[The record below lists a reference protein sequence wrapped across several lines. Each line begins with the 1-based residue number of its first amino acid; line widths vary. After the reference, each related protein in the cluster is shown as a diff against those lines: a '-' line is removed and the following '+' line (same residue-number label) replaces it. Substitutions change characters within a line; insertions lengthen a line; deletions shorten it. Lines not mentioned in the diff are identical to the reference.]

1 MPKEVHKTAQK
12 FDSISHFLQTEA
24 FQYRVFEMGR
34 KVCEISNAR
43 FQQIESQQEL
53 YPYPFQQKAS
63 FALLFWPD
71 KKENE
76 AVIWFLQFPIDELGY
91 LKQSSRDAFL
101 IDILE
106 QTGKNIQAKQT
117 GEAPQDQLAESPFAF
132 KPREDRLAMFHALAT
147 VILGQQP
154 SKHYQYAHDYL
165 LDKSDGGPGFEQW
178 HFLGLQGIADVVAR
192 LHSDDNEALL
202 SKAINT
208 MPDTP
213 LQSYAHALENIQFGE
228 GLLSALLLRIG
239 QELQKSPVNTGLVA
253 GLIRAMSSFPPTQKK
268 TDMLVK
274 VLDSH
279 MALEIEVLASV
290 SGRCW
295 NDLKDETLLRLFVE
309 KLALQDS
316 VAFNAILAD
325 LIMMPGLREP
335 ILMVMRNEQRSAKLA
350 KKFGGFMQTIS
361 G

>member
-1 MPKEVHKTAQK
+1 MPSEVQNTAQK

-34 KVCEISNAR
+34 KVFEITNAQ
-43 FQQIESQQEL
+43 FQKIESQQEL

-63 FALLFWPD
+63 LALLFWPD
-71 KKENE
+71 NNENDV
-76 AVIWFLQFPIDELGY
+76 VIWFLQFPIDELGY

-101 IDILE
+101 IDLLE
-106 QTGKNIQAKQT
+106 QAGKNIQAKQA
-117 GEAPQDQLAESPFAF
+117 GEVPQDQLAESPFAF

-147 VILGQQP
+147 VILDQQP

-178 HFLGLQGIADVVAR
+178 HFLGLQGISDVVAR
-192 LHSDDNEALL
+192 LNSDNNEALL
-202 SKAINT
+202 SQAINT
-208 MPDTP
+208 LPDTP
-213 LQSYAHALENIQFGE
+213 LHNYAHALENIQFGE

-239 QELQKSPVNTGLVA
+239 QELQKCPINTGLVA
-253 GLIRAMSSFPPTQKK
+253 GLIRAMSSIQPNQKK

-274 VLDSH
+274 VLESH
-279 MALEIEVLASV
+279 LALEIEVLASI

-309 KLALQDS
+309 KLALHETMG
-316 VAFNAILAD
+316 FNAILAD

-335 ILMVMRNEQRSAKLA
+335 ILDVMRNEQRSAELA
-350 KKFGGFMQTIS
+350 KKFGEFMKTIAS
-361 G
+361 